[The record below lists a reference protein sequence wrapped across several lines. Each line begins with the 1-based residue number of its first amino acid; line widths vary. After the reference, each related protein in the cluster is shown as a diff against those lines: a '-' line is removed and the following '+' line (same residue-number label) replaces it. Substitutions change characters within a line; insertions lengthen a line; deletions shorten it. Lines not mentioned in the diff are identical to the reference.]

1 MTGTT
6 SVAPSLHQE
15 AADDRLCCSAEKPCQ
30 HFGAHESVQGDVAS
44 AASAYPQRV
53 ANWLARL
60 ANGEMESRGA
70 RRR

>member
-6 SVAPSLHQE
+6 SVAPSLHKV

-30 HFGAHESVQGDVAS
+30 HFGAHESVQGDAAS